1 MAFTS
6 MSRSAPDAV
15 TKAHPRAIRAPSATK
30 PVVRH
35 ALFREDPAALGA
47 ILLPGVTLAVWQRA
61 LPHDVARWLA
71 GLDVDAIQDLS
82 FGCEVAALQ
91 AEVEDGLIQAGYPV
105 GPYRD
110 WLTRDMAGI
119 GRQLA
124 SLLELDELVI
134 RMEVIETDACRK
146 FHSDRVG
153 VRAITTYRGPG
164 TQWLRPED
172 AAALPTGARIEK
184 LGVQQLATGAVALM
198 KGRLWEQER
207 PLTHRSPPISGTNLS
222 RIVMVM
228 DAPRSEADG
237 QA

>member
-1 MAFTS
+1 

-15 TKAHPRAIRAPSATK
+15 TETAPPKAIRAPSVTK

-105 GPYRD
+105 GPFRD

-119 GRQLA
+119 GRQFA

-146 FHSDRVG
+146 FH
-153 VRAITTYRGPG
+153 RGPG
-164 TQWLRPED
+164 TQWLRADD
-172 AAALPTGARIEK
+172 AEAFAKGTCVEGLTVE
-184 LGVQQLATGAVALM
+184 QLATGAVALM
-198 KGRLWEQER
+198 KGRLWELER
-207 PLTHRSPPISGTNLS
+207 PLVHRSPPLEGTGLL

-228 DAPRSEADG
+228 DAPRCESNG
-237 QA
+237 